1 MVWILCVREE
11 KEGMVKEE
19 RGSDDWGERGWE
31 GGWSGEGVREERM
44 RKGMD
49 GEK

>member
-1 MVWILCVREE
+1 MEE
-11 KEGMVKEE
+11 KEVMVMEE
-19 RGSDDWGERGWE
+19 MGSDDWGESGWKE
-31 GGWSGEGVREERM
+31 GWSGGGVREERM

>member
-1 MVWILCVREE
+1 M
-11 KEGMVKEE
+11 EE
-19 RGSDDWGERGWE
+19 RESDDWGERGWE

-49 GEK
+49 GEKYTVTKGEDQSGKGR